1 MKREQKL
8 RVFPLIVQTLDGGK
22 SKTSVVRNDPDSK
35 EEHDKRDNGIDDED
49 NGKAGEV
56 EHQRVEARVEAA
68 AQHCRRQTQA
78 AAQGPEQRW
87 RRRRNKVERTN
98 LVLLG
103 NISLLMMC
111 ITGLMPKA
119 WLMNITMVI
128 SRGERPR
135 VGLMA
140 RRSRLQWE

>member
-1 MKREQKL
+1 M
-8 RVFPLIVQTLDGGK
+8 IVQPLDGGK
-22 SKTSVVRNDPDSK
+22 SKTSVVRDDPDSK
-35 EEHDKRDNGIDDED
+35 EEHDKRDNGIDDKHE
-49 NGKAGEV
+49 GKAGEV
-56 EHQRVEARVEAA
+56 EEHRVEARVEAA
-68 AQHCRRQTQA
+68 AQHCCRQTQA
-78 AAQGPEQRW
+78 AAQRPEQ
-87 RRRRNKVERTN
+87 RRRNKGERTN

-140 RRSRLQWE
+140 RRSLLQWE

>member
-1 MKREQKL
+1 M
-8 RVFPLIVQTLDGGK
+8 IVQTLDGGK
-22 SKTSVVRNDPDSK
+22 RKTSVVGNDPDSK
-35 EEHDKRDNGIDDED
+35 EEHDKRDNGIDDKHE
-49 NGKAGEV
+49 GKAGEV
-56 EHQRVEARVEAA
+56 EEHRVEARVQAA
-68 AQHCRRQTQA
+68 AQHCGRQTQA
-78 AAQGPEQRW
+78 AAQGPEQRRRRRRRRRRGR
-87 RRRRNKVERTN
+87 RRRRNEVQRTN

-140 RRSRLQWE
+140 RKSLLQWE

>member
-8 RVFPLIVQTLDGGK
+8 RVFPLIVQTFDGGK
-22 SKTSVVRNDPDSK
+22 SKTSVVRDDPDSK

-56 EHQRVEARVEAA
+56 QDQRVEARVEAA
-68 AQHCRRQTQA
+68 AQHCCRQTQA
-78 AAQGPEQRW
+78 AAQRPEQR
-87 RRRRNKVERTN
+87 RRRRYEVERTN

-140 RRSRLQWE
+140 RRSLLQWE

>member
-1 MKREQKL
+1 M
-8 RVFPLIVQTLDGGK
+8 IVQTLDGGK
-22 SKTSVVRNDPDSK
+22 RKTSVVGNDPDSK
-35 EEHDKRDNGIDDED
+35 EEHDKRDNGIDDKHE
-49 NGKAGEV
+49 GKAGEV
-56 EHQRVEARVEAA
+56 EEHRVEARVETAT
-68 AQHCRRQTQA
+68 QHCCRQTQA
-78 AAQGPEQRW
+78 ASQRPEQTR

-140 RRSRLQWE
+140 RRSLLQWE